1 VITNKIASLAFF
13 IFISTGIFILLS
25 GCVDLSRNSSTV
37 PPVACGYVYLDG
49 NIVSGAIVEAISAD
63 GTDHR
68 SNITD
73 DRGAYVL
80 NITPAKIYNITA
92 TYQGLRHT
100 VWPVY
105 LDNKT
110 DTYNISLT
118 TAPKSTI
125 EGTGYAV
132 HEGKP
137 FPIDH
142 ILNPIVINFVPT
154 AKNQT
159 TLSGD
164 TGRDG
169 SYSMEV
175 EPNVQYMMSSNISAL
190 FYYHNDP
197 AWVRDHQITIG
208 PNETALVDFDLI
220 LP

>member
-1 VITNKIASLAFF
+1 VRIKKLVSFNYF
-13 IFISTGIFILLS
+13 IYISIGIFILLS
-25 GCVDLSRNSSTV
+25 GCVNLNTNSSTV
-37 PPVACGYVYLDG
+37 PPVATGYVYLDG
-49 NIVSGAIVEAISAD
+49 YVVSGATVEAISAD
-63 GTDHR
+63 GTDHQF
-68 SNITD
+68 NITD
-73 DRGAYVL
+73 ERGAYVL